1 MKIELEKLRDGDLI
15 LFHSRGFQPMSWA
28 IRTLTHSYWNHAGI
42 YNNKGF
48 VIEARKMV
56 EKNSIDNYLNKK
68 FDLGVFR
75 IKKESYSTAVEYKDG
90 LQSATTYA
98 EARVGSNYDKRA
110 IVWLGIKY
118 FSVGFLRRLVPQ
130 RYNPFQK
137 REEFFCSELVCECYH
152 KTSSLI
158 KNLFAGKKH
167 PNATCGTI
175 TPCDI
180 GKSVHSKWIT
190 GTNKI

>member
-1 MKIELEKLRDGDLI
+1 MKIELENLRDGDLI
-15 LFHSRGFQPMSWA
+15 LFHSHGFQPMSWA

-42 YNNKGF
+42 YNAGF
-48 VIEARKMV
+48 VIEARKTV
-56 EKNSIDNYLNKK
+56 EKNSIDKYLNEK
-68 FDLGVFR
+68 FDLGIFR
-75 IKKESYSTAVEYKDG
+75 IKKDSFLTGLKYKDG

-118 FSVGFLRRLVPQ
+118 LSTGFLRRLIPQ
-130 RYNPFQK
+130 RFNPFQK

-158 KNLFAGKKH
+158 KNLFAGLKH
-167 PNATCGTI
+167 PEATCGTI
-175 TPCDI
+175 TPRDI
-180 GKSVHSKWIT
+180 SKSENSFWVM